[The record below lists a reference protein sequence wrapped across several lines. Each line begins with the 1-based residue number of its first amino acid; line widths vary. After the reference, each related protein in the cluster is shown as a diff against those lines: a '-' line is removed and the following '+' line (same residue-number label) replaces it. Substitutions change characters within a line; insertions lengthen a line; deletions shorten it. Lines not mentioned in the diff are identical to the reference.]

1 MKIDTYQ
8 ERLARIKTI
17 PDLHNEVADAKRT
30 SMKVRLHAKSRIPLE
45 HRHSTALLKMYPE
58 LNALYSK
65 AKAVEQKLQI
75 NFLRIKA
82 NLREGDISD
91 PIPKNAICHIRRK
104 ARSYFHVLGKL
115 PSAVTFEGCEYKS
128 NSFMAFVSDI
138 STTSYQ

>member
-30 SMKVRLHAKSRIPLE
+30 SMKVRLHAKSRIPL
-45 HRHSTALLKMYPE
+45 LKMYPE
-58 LNALYSK
+58 LNVLYTK
-65 AKAVEQKLQI
+65 AKSVEQKLQI